1 MDHVLPALLP
11 PSWDPVWETIYRTQ
25 EWGKYPPEELIRF
38 IARNYY
44 TVPQR
49 AAVKILDLGCGT
61 GAATWYLAREGFS
74 AYGIDASSTAIKRAM
89 ARFTNEKLE
98 GNFQVGD
105 FNHLSFK
112 DNFFD
117 CVIDVC
123 SIQHNSIENAHTII
137 TEAIRVLKP
146 GGKIFSML
154 INVQSRFARD
164 SSPFD
169 GKGFVHCYTKE
180 EVFALFATFKNL
192 VIDTSTYTDLGNVVS
207 HFVVKAE
214 K

>member
-1 MDHVLPALLP
+1 MDHVSSAIVPMC
-11 PSWDPVWETIYRTQ
+11 WDPIWETIYRTQ

-44 TVPQR
+44 AVSQR

-74 AYGIDASSTAIKRAM
+74 TYGIDASPTAIKRAM
-89 ARFTNEKLE
+89 ARFTNEKLG

-105 FNHLSFK
+105 FNHLPFK

-123 SIQHNSIENAHTII
+123 SIQHNSIENARTII
-137 TEAIRVLKP
+137 AEAIRVLKS

-164 SSPFD
+164 SSPFE
-169 GKGFVHCYTKE
+169 GKGFVHCYTRE
-180 EVFALFATFKNL
+180 EVSALFAPFKNL

-207 HFVVKAE
+207 HFIVKAE